1 MWMESHHMFQQA
13 LWSAAERK
21 SQAWN
26 RSNASHLSCGYRN
39 IHVDFLKSPS
49 LLISGSGGGPVRFGK
64 KILSSTCGQVYKTCS
79 LNSDQKRNSNIKQ
92 TNKQTNKQTKKKIF
106 ENFTFSGK
114 QKDSWKD
121 LDLISDVQSENK
133 EPLWPW
139 ISISFSYFNSNSS
152 APPVASTPNV
162 WIASE
167 KHRKTTWECH
177 HFCTYYVSMFLYR
190 FKAFEDIGKRSET
203 FGRFRVPVSLITC
216 KCQSTL
222 RTQASHPMLGQLNE

>member
-92 TNKQTNKQTKKKIF
+92 TNKQTKKRFLRISHFPANKKTAEKTLTWFLMSNRKIKNRCDREF
-106 ENFTFSGK
+106 QFPFLILIRTPLRLLLQALRMCGLHPRNTGKPRENVIT
-114 QKDSWKD
+114 
-121 LDLISDVQSENK
+121 
-133 EPLWPW
+133 
-139 ISISFSYFNSNSS
+139 S
-152 APPVASTPNV
+152 A
-162 WIASE
+162 
-167 KHRKTTWECH
+167 R
-177 HFCTYYVSMFLYR
+177 
-190 FKAFEDIGKRSET
+190 
-203 FGRFRVPVSLITC
+203 ITC
-216 KCQSTL
+216 LCFSIVSKHLKTL
-222 RTQASHPMLGQLNE
+222 VSARKHSEDFGCLFR